1 MSIFG
6 VFLVRI
12 FPHSDWIR
20 TRKTPNTD
28 TFHAVLVLH
37 INNELKS
44 EARQYQ
50 KWAQI
55 SIIYILARQQSFE
68 QQLYRNRTSKIII
81 SLFAK
86 VRAHSL
92 LVEIV
97 YKHNKCRLEKR
108 VYLIFILIVFFF
120 TFMLTLSVEL
130 LNYTLFY

>member
-20 TRKTPNTD
+20 TRKTPNMD

-37 INNELKS
+37 INKELKS

-55 SIIYILARQQSFE
+55 SIIYILARQQGFE

-86 VRAHSL
+86 ARAHSL

-97 YKHNKCRLEKR
+97 YNHNECRLEKR

-120 TFMLTLSVEL
+120 TFMLILSIEL

>member
-86 VRAHSL
+86 VRVHSL